1 MTLTPVRRS
10 PGAAF
15 WIPDEAEAYRWA
27 AEWIWSA
34 EPALVPRSV
43 VPFGAHD
50 PKRFDRWVLFRG
62 MVDLPR
68 VPESADLRIT
78 ADSRY
83 RLWINGVEIGTGP
96 SRHGPRSLTADR
108 YPVATTLRPGR
119 NVVAVLGRFYGHA
132 VPWWE
137 PAAPSFTT
145 GGGGLLAELD
155 CDGEVVLATGD
166 GWRAYPADA
175 WTPSR
180 PLSMLTSQIP
190 EVFDARL
197 LDPAWTSVDFDDTAW
212 PTATVLYEHA
222 VVGPV
227 GRARPP
233 IGPYGQI
240 GKRPIPLLTGH
251 IRTPASREQFALPDD
266 DPSDVYTRLG
276 TDVAAAVPGT
286 AGAASAPRGS
296 GQRRLVVYD
305 FAAIVAGTVYLEL
318 SGKEGDTVTGALVE
332 AVSPVAFRS
341 AAAFEVTMRNG
352 DLSFEPD
359 NPVGGRYL
367 VLSVNSPTLEIHRV
381 EVRERRRPRVPT
393 GGFRCS
399 DTLLNRIFDVSVR
412 TVDLTSRDAY
422 LDCPTR
428 EQRAWTGDA
437 VVHQSVDLVVNGD
450 WSLARWNPRLLAQP
464 RQDGM
469 LPIVAV
475 GDFANPV
482 VPPIPDWALHWIRS
496 VHNLYRYIGD
506 RALVAELLP
515 VAERVLRWFLPYR
528 RADGLLHE
536 VPGWVLID
544 WSPVQVTG
552 CSAALNALWAR
563 ALRDFGEM
571 SEWLGDAGKG
581 TWAQSLHGDVRVGFE
596 AFWDPVRRA
605 YRDTLPDGDRPR
617 AVSEHTAAAAVT
629 AGLVPAERND
639 AVLALLLDRDAMFTR
654 TPLSDHGVDKAGPE
668 NGAPI
673 SVRPEPDWDTETLVV
688 GAQPFFRYVVHEAIV
703 QLGAAHRL
711 PVLCRDWR
719 ELLAT
724 GPTALRECWEG
735 GSFAHGWSATP
746 ARDLVTFTLGISP
759 AAPGY
764 GRVQIAPRLGDLDW
778 AEGSAPTPA
787 GVVTVRATSEL
798 VELTSP
804 VPVDYIGED
813 GRVLSLDPGNHE
825 IEVRL

>member
-1 MTLTPVRRS
+1 MTLATARRT
-10 PGAAF
+10 GAAT
-15 WIPDEAEAYRWA
+15 WIPDETEPYRWT

-34 EPALVPRSV
+34 EPALVSRST
-43 VPFGAHD
+43 VPFGGHD
-50 PKRFDRWVLFRG
+50 PERFDRWVLFRG
-62 MVDLPR
+62 VVELPAA
-68 VPESADLRIT
+68 PTSADLRIT

-83 RLWINGVEIGTGP
+83 RVWINGTEMGTGP
-96 SRHGPRSLTADR
+96 SRHGPRSLTADC
-108 YPVATTLRPGR
+108 YPVLEALHVGR
-119 NVVAVLGRFYGHA
+119 NVVAVLARFYGYA

-155 CDGEVVLATGD
+155 CDGSVVLATGN
-166 GWRAYPADA
+166 GWRALPADA
-175 WTPSR
+175 WTPCH

-190 EVFDARL
+190 EVFDARR
-197 LDPAWTSVDFDDTAW
+197 LDPAWTDTDFDDTAW
-212 PTATVLYEHA
+212 PSATVLHEHA

-233 IGPYGQI
+233 IGPYGQV
-240 GKRPIPLLTGH
+240 GNRPIALLTGH
-251 IRTPASREQFALPDD
+251 TQTPASREEFALPDA

-276 TDVAAAVPGT
+276 ADVASALGGT
-286 AGAASAPRGS
+286 SDAPATGR
-296 GQRRLVVYD
+296 RRLVIFD
-305 FAAIVAGTVYLEL
+305 FAAIVAGMVHLEL
-318 SGKEGDTVTGALVE
+318 SGDAGGTVTGALVE

-341 AAAFEVTMRNG
+341 AAAFEVTLRG
-352 DLSFEPD
+352 DNLSFTAD
-359 NPVGGRYL
+359 NPSGGRYL
-367 VLSVNSPTLEIHRV
+367 VLSVSAPSVEVLEAQ
-381 EVRERRRPRVPT
+381 VRERRRPRVPA

-399 DTLLNRIFDVSVR
+399 DVLLNRIFDVAVR
-412 TVDLTSRDAY
+412 TVDLTAQDAY

-496 VHNLYRYIGD
+496 VYNLYRYTGE
-506 RALVAELLP
+506 RTLVAELLP

-528 RADGLLHE
+528 HADNLLHD

-563 ALRDFGEM
+563 ALRDVADM
-571 SEWLGDAGKG
+571 SEWLGDAGRAA
-581 TWAQSLHGDVRVGFE
+581 WARSLHHDIRTAFD
-596 AFWDPVRRA
+596 AFWDPARGA
-605 YRDTLPDGDRPR
+605 YRDTLADGDRPR

-629 AGLVPAERND
+629 AGLVPAARHD

-673 SVRPEPDWDTETLVV
+673 SVRPDPDWDTEALVV
-688 GAQPFFRYVVHEAIV
+688 GAQPFFRYVVHEALAE
-703 QLGAAHRL
+703 LGAANRI
-711 PVLCRDWR
+711 PALCRDWR

-746 ARDLVTFTLGISP
+746 ARDFVVFTLGISP

-764 GRVQIAPRLGDLDW
+764 GRVRIAPRLGDLDW

-787 GVVTVRATSEL
+787 GIVSVRATTEM
-798 VELTSP
+798 VEFTSP
-804 VPVDYIGED
+804 VPVDYVGED
-813 GRVLSLDPGNHE
+813 GREMTLDPGTYE
-825 IEVRL
+825 IEVRS

>member
-1 MTLTPVRRS
+1 MTTLATAPRTTGEAS
-10 PGAAF
+10 
-15 WIPDEAEAYRWA
+15 WIPDDTEAHRWS

-34 EPALVPRSV
+34 EPALAPRSV
-43 VPFGAHD
+43 AQVGAHD
-50 PKRFDRWVLFRG
+50 PERFDRWVLFRG
-62 MVDLPR
+62 VVDLSGA
-68 VPESADLRIT
+68 PESADLRIT

-83 RLWINGVEIGTGP
+83 RAWINGVEVGTGP
-96 SRHGPRSLTADR
+96 SRHGPRSLTADC
-108 YPVATTLRPGR
+108 YPVATALRPGR
-119 NVVAVLGRFYGHA
+119 NVVAVLARFYGHA

-137 PAAPSFTT
+137 PAVPSFTT

-155 CDGEVVLATGD
+155 CDGDIVLATGD
-166 GWRAYPADA
+166 AWRACPADA
-175 WTPSR
+175 WTSSR

-190 EVFDARL
+190 EVFDARR
-197 LDPAWTSVDFDDTAW
+197 LDPAWTTTEFDDSAW
-212 PTATVLYEHA
+212 PPATVLYEHA

-227 GRARPP
+227 GRAHPP

-240 GKRPIPLLTGH
+240 GKRLIPLLTGH
-251 IRTPASREQFALPDD
+251 TRTPVSREQFPLPDD

-276 TDVAAAVPGT
+276 ADVAAAS
-286 AGAASAPRGS
+286 AASAPHSTGL
-296 GQRRLVVYD
+296 RRLMVFD
-305 FAAIVAGTVYLEL
+305 FAAIVAGTVHLEL
-318 SGKEGDTVTGALVE
+318 SGKAGDTVTGALVE
-332 AVSPVAFRS
+332 AVTPVAFRS
-341 AAAFEVTMRNG
+341 AAAFQVTLRDG
-352 DLSFEPD
+352 DLSFTAD
-359 NPVGGRYL
+359 NPAGGRYV
-367 VLSVNSPTLEIHRV
+367 VLSVDSPTLEIRSV
-381 EVRERRRPRVPT
+381 TVRERRRPRVPA

-412 TVDLTSRDAY
+412 TVDLTSQDAY

-437 VVHQSVDLVVNGD
+437 VVHQSVDLAINSD

-469 LPIVAV
+469 LPLVAV
-475 GDFANPV
+475 GDFANPA

-496 VHNLYRYIGD
+496 VHNLFRYTGD
-506 RALVAELLP
+506 RTLVAELLP

-528 RADGLLHE
+528 RTSGLLHE

-544 WSPVQVTG
+544 WSPVQVSG

-563 ALRDFGEM
+563 GLRDFSAM
-571 SEWLGDAGKG
+571 SEWLGDSGRG
-581 TWAQSLHGDVRVGFE
+581 EWARSLYSDVRIGFE
-596 AFWDPVRRA
+596 AFWDPARRA

-617 AVSEHTAAAAVT
+617 AVSEHTAATAVT
-629 AGLVPAERND
+629 AGLVPTERND

-673 SVRPEPDWDTETLVV
+673 SMRPEPDWDTETLVV
-688 GAQPFFRYVVHEAIV
+688 GAQPFFRYVVHEAV
-703 QLGAAHRL
+703 AQLGAADRL
-711 PVLCRDWR
+711 PALCRDWR
-719 ELLAT
+719 TLLAT

-764 GRVQIAPRLGDLDW
+764 RRVRIAPRLGDLDW

-787 GVVTVRATSEL
+787 GVVTVRATRDL
-798 VELTSP
+798 VEFTAP
-804 VPVDYIGED
+804 VPVDYHGED
-813 GRVLSLDPGNHE
+813 GLEMSLEPGTYQIAVHP
-825 IEVRL
+825 